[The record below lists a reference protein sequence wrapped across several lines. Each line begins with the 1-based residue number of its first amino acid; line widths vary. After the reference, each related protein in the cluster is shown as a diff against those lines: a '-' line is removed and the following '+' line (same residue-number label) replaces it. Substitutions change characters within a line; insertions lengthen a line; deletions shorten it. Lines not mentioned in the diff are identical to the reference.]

1 MLEELLH
8 RALGITVD
16 LSGAAPLALL
26 LRVPSWLGNDL
37 RHPENCEAPLDL
49 GYAAALA
56 RRQGYRAA
64 ILDLETGAF
73 TLDAVAEALRSA
85 RPEVVVLS
93 GITPAADHLLWLA
106 RAAKEARP
114 QTLTVAC
121 GQHVDAVPESLLFPG
136 SPVDVGVAGEFE
148 ETVAEVLGA
157 ARSGGDLRV
166 RGTITLQDGKPVSH
180 GERPL
185 ITDLDAL
192 PYPSHD
198 FFRSR
203 LYRHLHPMR
212 HVGRYRWGF
221 IQSSRGCPFPCIYCS
236 KTLRT
241 SFGTPLRARAAAN
254 VVEEMRYL
262 ERRGVNVLVF
272 TDDVFNLRRDRVMEL
287 CEAIRSS
294 GVRLSWKAQGRA
306 TPGDLEMFRAMRAAG
321 CSTISFGVESGS
333 PPILETLEKRMT
345 VPEIEAAFR
354 LAREAGLL
362 RVAFF
367 LVGSPSETIVDFER
381 TVALMHR
388 LVPDIVQVANFTCY
402 PGSTAYEHY
411 FADREARW
419 DEFQHYEKSSNLSAE
434 SDAEMATWQRR
445 LYRAFVLR
453 PGYLLRYARLKHV
466 NLLFNFETE
475 RYLVAQALKTLFV
488 RR

>member
-1 MLEELLH
+1 MLAELL
-8 RALGITVD
+8 RQALGVTVD
-16 LSGAAPLALL
+16 LSGDAPLALF

-49 GYAAALA
+49 GYAAALS
-56 RRQGYRAA
+56 RRRGYRAA

-73 TLDAVAEALRSA
+73 TLEAVAAAFRDA
-85 RPEVVVLS
+85 RPAAVVLS

-114 QTLTVAC
+114 GVLTIAC
-121 GQHVDAVPESLLFPG
+121 GQHADAVPESLLFAG

-157 ARSGGDLRV
+157 ARAGGDVRV
-166 RGTITLQDGKPVSH
+166 AGTMTLVDGALTRH

-185 ITDLDAL
+185 MADLDAL
-192 PYPSHD
+192 PYPSHGY
-198 FFRSR
+198 FRSR

-241 SFGTPLRARAAAN
+241 SFGAPLRARSAAS

-287 CEAIRSS
+287 CEAIRAS

-306 TPGDLEMFRAMRAAG
+306 APADLEMFRAMRAAG

-333 PPILETLEKRMT
+333 PPILETLEKRVT
-345 VPEIEAAFR
+345 LPEIEAAFR

-362 RVAFF
+362 RVGFF
-367 LVGSPSETIVDFER
+367 LVGSPGETVADFER
-381 TVALMHR
+381 TRALMLR
-388 LVPDIVQVANFTCY
+388 LDPDIVQVANFTCY
-402 PGSTAYEHY
+402 PGSSAYERY
-411 FADREARW
+411 FAGRAARW
-419 DEFQHYEKSSNLSAE
+419 AEFQHYEKMSNLSAE
-434 SDAEMATWQRR
+434 TDAEMATWQRR
-445 LYRAFVLR
+445 LYREFVLR
-453 PGYLLRYARLKHV
+453 PGYLLRYARLKSL
-466 NLLFNFETE
+466 NLLFNFDTE
-475 RYLVAQALKTLFV
+475 RYLVTQALKTLFV